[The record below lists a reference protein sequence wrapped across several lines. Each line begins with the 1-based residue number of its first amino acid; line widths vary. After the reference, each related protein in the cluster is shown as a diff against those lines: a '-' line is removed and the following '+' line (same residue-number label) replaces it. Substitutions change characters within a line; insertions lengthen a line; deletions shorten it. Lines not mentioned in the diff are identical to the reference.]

1 MIKSMTGY
9 GKAVVETPGRK
20 LIVEI
25 KTLNSKQSDLSLK
38 LPGFFRNKEPEVR
51 TLISQRLERG
61 KIDVFIFTEDSG
73 ESSLYSINHTLA
85 KKYHT
90 ELKALKKELRDRYSG
105 GLLPLVM
112 KFPDVLQTTREEM
125 TENDWKAILAGIN
138 QAVEQVDHFRQEEG
152 KVLEEDILTRVQS
165 ILKLLDDIDPH
176 EKQRISDLR
185 ERLKKDFL
193 KYSGDL
199 NGSVPDQNRFEQ
211 ELIYYFEK
219 LDITEEKV
227 RLLKHCQYFLE
238 TLNEDQAQGKKLG
251 FITQEMGRE
260 INTLGSKAG
269 DAEIQKIVV
278 QMKDELE
285 KIKEQLG
292 NIL

>member
-9 GKAVVETPGRK
+9 GKAVVETPSRK

-73 ESSLYSINHTLA
+73 ESSLYSINHSLA

-199 NGSVPDQNRFEQ
+199 NGSIPDQNRFEQ